1 MSGAVSF
8 SDIAQLGLTGE
19 PDRIEWNQYQDSQ
32 AIQPPPPDGVYTVQA
47 PATILFGKWEKD
59 GRSYLK
65 IAASQGETGPLVITD
80 EGAAKGVKL
89 FYPFI
94 TTRKY
99 KNKMGSAFGDYLRAF
114 GILAEPQSDAEYA
127 QLAQATA
134 GRFGKVATK
143 QEGYCKA
150 CDETVFEGQAAFNGA
165 TSAKCPHCNGTVYAR
180 AKVDR
185 FISAVA

>member
-1 MSGAVSF
+1 MAVSF
-8 SDIAQLGLTGE
+8 ADIAQLGLNGE
-19 PDRIEWNQYQDSQ
+19 PDQIDWSQYQDSQ
-32 AIQPPPPDGVYTVQA
+32 AIQPPPDDGVHTVQA
-47 PATILFGKWEKD
+47 PAQILFDKWEKD

-80 EGAAKGVKL
+80 DGAAKGAKL

-114 GILAEPQSDAEYA
+114 GILAEPKTDAEYA

-134 GRFGKVATK
+134 GRFAKVTTK
-143 QEGYCKA
+143 QEGYCKQ
-150 CDETVFEGQAAFNGA
+150 CDETVFEGQASFGGN
-165 TSAKCPHCNGTVYAR
+165 TSAKCPHCGGTVYAR

-185 FISAVA
+185 FLSAVA